1 MALPSVYQHKLAE
14 KLTLLNERGRGV
26 LVRLY
31 HIKKSCGDARTRP
44 PPLADRA
51 LEPCARLLHKRFPQL
66 EARGGAAQLGPV
78 HKARGDIARALAP
91 FYHSFVDLLEFRD
104 HVYELLNT
112 IDASDCFFDI
122 NVNYDFTKG
131 YLDLIVTYVS
141 LVLLLARTEE
151 RRVLIGLYH
160 CAHEMIHGTSEPNF
174 ARLAQMVLEY
184 DHPLKKLAEEFGPHT
199 KAVTSALASL
209 HFLFARRNQGAEQW
223 RSAQLL
229 SLLGTAGTMLSPA
242 SSDTA
247 ACEYLS
253 LEVMERWIILGF
265 LACPAAL
272 AGARCQE
279 LWRRALQGTLRVT
292 LLRDES
298 LPVHRATEE
307 LLGAMKGFGKR
318 VADVKECKEQA
329 VAHSGALH
337 RARRGYLRGALREL
351 EALLAD
357 QPGLL
362 APKALLVFVALSLA
376 RDELLWLARHA
387 EHVTKTRAPEDFAD
401 SHVAELL
408 LLLER
413 LRALVRRG
421 APLLRRYH
429 AAFLARFDAL
439 VLSDVLQNLSVC
451 PEEESVI
458 LSAFVRSLSAL
469 SLKEVDDKEPLDF
482 APLRL
487 DWFRLQAYT
496 SVAKAALPLSSN
508 PDVGRV
514 MNLIVFHTKLLDSLE
529 DLLAET
535 SDLSDLCFYPR
546 SVEKMFSATMEEPS
560 MLRYSI
566 AFPLLCSH
574 FSHCLHP
581 MCPEEYPQLE
591 ATALGLCDKFLEE
604 IARQASTCIMDAC
617 AEQHNLS
624 EQLLPKH
631 CASTVSKARN
641 KKATKQMSK
650 NREPERDKPG
660 TESQRKDRTLTT
672 NMDKL
677 HLTLSEL
684 SLSLNHVPNF
694 TVFEHTVTP
703 AEYLSSHLETRFAK
717 AIVAMAA
724 YNQATQEVARPS
736 EVLVGLGA
744 YTTFIHSLGHLV
756 GLDTGRLVRG
766 VLLQQTQPRDAA
778 GEQTLT
784 TIYTN
789 WYLEALLRQ
798 ASSSAIVLA
807 PALQAFATVPR
818 DGEPGFSAAE
828 FSDIAEMRALAE
840 LIGPYGMKFLSDNLM
855 WHVGSQVGEL
865 KKLVRENMDTLVQLR
880 AGATKPEQMAA
891 LVPRLSSADN
901 VLKRMTIV
909 GEILSFRALAQQG
922 LREVFSQHCPFL
934 AGPIEC
940 LVDGVTPDTD
950 MQVALSI
957 FEVASAAG
965 IPCEIDP
972 ALVAVLASSKTEG
985 PSPEEDYKVACLL
998 LVFVAVAL
1006 PLLASD
1012 PASVYNTEMDGYN
1025 NNIHCLAKAIIHVS
1039 AALFTI
1045 HKKNIETHLKE
1056 FLVLA
1061 STSLLQLG
1069 QEPDRARAR
1078 NRDSVCL
1085 LLQLLVAES
1094 SFLTV
1099 DMLERCF
1106 PYVLL
1111 RNAYREAC
1119 RESLLARAPAH

>member
-1 MALPSVYQHKLAE
+1 MALPSVYQQKLAE

-26 LVRLY
+26 LVRVY
-31 HIKKSCGDARTRP
+31 HVKKSCGDPRTRP
-44 PPLADRA
+44 PPLGDKA
-51 LEPCARLLHKRFPQL
+51 LEPCARFVHKRFPQL
-66 EARGGAAQLGPV
+66 DVRGCTQHLGPL
-78 HKARGDIARALAP
+78 HRDRGDVARALAP
-91 FYHSFVDLLEFRD
+91 FYQTLVDVLEFRD

-112 IDASDCFFDI
+112 IDANDCFFDI

-131 YLDLIVTYVS
+131 YLDLVVTYVS

-151 RRVLIGLYH
+151 RRVLVGMYH

-174 ARLAQMVLEY
+174 ARLAHMVLEY
-184 DHPLKKLAEEFGPHT
+184 EQPLKKLPEEFGPHT
-199 KAVTSALASL
+199 KAVTNALLSL
-209 HFLFARRNQGAEQW
+209 CPLFERRNQGAERW
-223 RSAQLL
+223 RSEQLL
-229 SLLGTAGTMLSPA
+229 SLLSATGSMLSPVT
-242 SSDTA
+242 SDA
-247 ACEYLS
+247 VSAPCEYLS
-253 LEVMERWIILGF
+253 LEVMERWILLGF
-265 LACPAAL
+265 LVCPGAL
-272 AGARCQE
+272 AAAHCRG
-279 LWRRALQGTLRVT
+279 LWRLALQGSLHIT
-292 LLRDES
+292 LLRDEV
-298 LPVHRATEE
+298 LAVHRTTEE
-307 LLGAMKGFGKR
+307 LLGALKGSGKR
-318 VADVKECKEQA
+318 VTDVKECKEQA

-337 RARRGYLRGALREL
+337 RGRRGYLRGALREL

-362 APKALLVFVALSLA
+362 APKALLVLVALSLA
-376 RDELLWLARHA
+376 RDELRWLARHA
-387 EHVTKTRAPEDFAD
+387 EHVPKAKVHEDFID
-401 SHVAELL
+401 SGAAELL
-408 LLLER
+408 FLLEQ
-413 LRALVRRG
+413 LRALMRRG

-429 AAFLARFDAL
+429 GRFLGRFHARL
-439 VLSDVLQNLSVC
+439 LGDVAQNLSVC
-451 PEEESVI
+451 PEEESEI

-469 SLKEVDDKEPLDF
+469 SLREEDDKEPLDF
-482 APLRL
+482 MPLRL

-514 MNLIVFHTKLLDSLE
+514 MNVIVFHTRLLDNLE

-535 SDLSDLCFYPR
+535 SDLSELCFYPR
-546 SVEKMFSATMEEPS
+546 SVEKMFAAAMEEPS
-560 MLRYSI
+560 TLRYSI
-566 AFPLLCSH
+566 ALPLLCGH
-574 FSHCLHP
+574 FSRCLHP
-581 MCPEEYPQLE
+581 MCPEEYPQLK

-604 IARQASTCIMDAC
+604 MARRASACVMDVC

-631 CASTVSKARN
+631 CAATISKART
-641 KKATKQMSK
+641 KKVPKQTAK

-672 NMDKL
+672 NMDRL

-684 SLSLNHVPNF
+684 FLSLSHVPNF

-703 AEYLSSHLETRFAK
+703 AEYLSSHLETRFTK
-717 AIVAMAA
+717 AIVAMAG
-724 YNQATQEVARPS
+724 YCQATQEVARPS
-736 EVLVGLGA
+736 EVLAGLGA
-744 YTTFIHSLGHLV
+744 YVTFVQSLGHLV
-756 GLDTGRLVRG
+756 ALDTGRLLRN

-778 GEQTLT
+778 GEPTLT

-798 ASSSAIVLA
+798 ASGGAIVLA

-818 DGEPGFSAAE
+818 DGQPSFSAAE
-828 FSDIAEMRALAE
+828 FSDVSEMRALAE

-865 KKLVRENMDTLVQLR
+865 KKLVKENMDTLVQLR

-891 LVPRLSSADN
+891 LVPRLSSAEN

-909 GEILSFRALAQQG
+909 GEILGFRALAQQG
-922 LREVFSQHCPFL
+922 LREVFSHHCPFL
-934 AGPIEC
+934 VGPIEG
-940 LVDGVTPDTD
+940 LADGVTPDTD
-950 MQVALSI
+950 IQATLSI
-957 FEVASAAG
+957 FELASAAG
-965 IPCEIDP
+965 IPCDIDP
-972 ALVAVLASSKTEG
+972 ALVTVLASSKTEG
-985 PSPEEDYKVACLL
+985 SSPEEDYKVACLL
-998 LVFVAVAL
+998 LVFVAVSL

-1025 NNIHCLAKAIIHVS
+1025 NNIHCLAKAIVHVS

-1045 HKKNIETHLKE
+1045 LNKNIETHLKE

-1069 QEPDRARAR
+1069 QEPDRMRAR
-1078 NRDSVCL
+1078 NRDSVSL

-1094 SFLTV
+1094 SFLTM

-1111 RNAYREAC
+1111 RNAFRE
-1119 RESLLARAPAH
+1119 